1 MLSWNLCQ
9 LGGLTWDVAIIL
21 DTISLLFAATVSFI
35 SWAIFIFGATYMR
48 HEINTNPRF
57 WRLVIIF
64 VMSIFIVIFIPR
76 VLFIIVGWD
85 GLGISRFLLI
95 IHYQNKASLYG
106 GYITIISNRVGDILL
121 LLAVAVLSTYGH
133 CMTWAWEPFQAPTT
147 LDQQLFRPDYIIL
160 RCFCIAAYRK
170 RAQVP
175 FNAWLPEAI
184 AAPTPVSALVHS
196 STLVTAG
203 VYLLIRTF
211 EFWSQWPLVIIR
223 VWGTGMITIVAGGG
237 KATIEGD
244 VKKTI
249 AYSTISQLGFI
260 VTILGLGFPNI
271 AFYHL
276 ITHALFKA
284 TIFMSVG
291 TVFAY
296 GHHYQTYDNW
306 RSGWCIPLAGFG
318 LCISL
323 AAINIFPFLA
333 GMYSKELII
342 STIYSQITLGP
353 YIPVIYLSILTLLL
367 ASTFTIIY
375 TVRIYRGLFYT
386 KYAARAYY
394 IAEKPISRP
403 EIYSIDNNVHLRAP
417 FGVLII
423 GTVTG
428 GRVAIWVLIN
438 PVDMAITP
446 WYLKAIATFAV
457 LVGTIAAFIPCRG
470 VTKFRPNPKV
480 FPSRRKHKRLTPLGR
495 TRRKLKH
502 RIHKTLKG
510 HLCVSAIWGDFGHEH
525 DGLHWFIDR
534 GLVPFYRINYMSS
547 KFITLVERGLLE
559 TWTAVTPTYR
569 SEKPSSIRQSHL
581 YIIEAIVGIG
591 TVILCLIAVLIYH
604 Y

>member
-223 VWGTGMITIVAGGG
+223 VWG
-237 KATIEGD
+237 
-244 VKKTI
+244 
-249 AYSTISQLGFI
+249 
-260 VTILGLGFPNI
+260 
-271 AFYHL
+271 
-276 ITHALFKA
+276 
-284 TIFMSVG
+284 
-291 TVFAY
+291 
-296 GHHYQTYDNW
+296 
-306 RSGWCIPLAGFG
+306 LA
-318 LCISL
+318 
-323 AAINIFPFLA
+323 
-333 GMYSKELII
+333 
-342 STIYSQITLGP
+342 
-353 YIPVIYLSILTLLL
+353 
-367 ASTFTIIY
+367 
-375 TVRIYRGLFYT
+375 
-386 KYAARAYY
+386 
-394 IAEKPISRP
+394 
-403 EIYSIDNNVHLRAP
+403 
-417 FGVLII
+417 
-423 GTVTG
+423 
-428 GRVAIWVLIN
+428 W
-438 PVDMAITP
+438 
-446 WYLKAIATFAV
+446 
-457 LVGTIAAFIPCRG
+457 
-470 VTKFRPNPKV
+470 
-480 FPSRRKHKRLTPLGR
+480 
-495 TRRKLKH
+495 
-502 RIHKTLKG
+502 
-510 HLCVSAIWGDFGHEH
+510 
-525 DGLHWFIDR
+525 
-534 GLVPFYRINYMSS
+534 
-547 KFITLVERGLLE
+547 
-559 TWTAVTPTYR
+559 
-569 SEKPSSIRQSHL
+569 
-581 YIIEAIVGIG
+581 
-591 TVILCLIAVLIYH
+591 
-604 Y
+604 